1 MFVYA
6 IINFDKR
13 LNIQNYI
20 IKITENFIDKKFNQ

>member
-20 IKITENFIDKKFNQ
+20 IKIIENFIDK